1 MAERLPP
8 SGVCKAGTAPERR
21 RTQLAGGEVC
31 RHRLLRK
38 RKKHPEPCRSQSG
51 SRRSRVLF
59 IGSQLAA
66 VRLWGVQRR
75 KSELVFAKGRTQ
87 DGRPRFRVD
96 AKFGVDVPVQEHH
109 PPPQRKDVGGGH
121 SGVGDALAVLQVVI
135 ADVRDG
141 YGSVHETQIF
151 GVEQLILR
159 KQFFAEMEA
168 VLPQEVT
175 AVELVAGAAIV
186 EGVRLLD
193 QMLCVLLSGVHPG
206 SR

>member
-1 MAERLPP
+1 M
-8 SGVCKAGTAPERR
+8 
-21 RTQLAGGEVC
+21 
-31 RHRLLRK
+31 
-38 RKKHPEPCRSQSG
+38 
-51 SRRSRVLF
+51 LF
-59 IGSQLAA
+59 IGSQHAA

-121 SGVGDALAVLQVVI
+121 SGVGAALAVLQVVL
-135 ADVRDG
+135 ADGRDG
-141 YGSVHETQIF
+141 NGGAHIAQIF

-206 SR
+206 RQIAIGLGAGRIALELSILTAP